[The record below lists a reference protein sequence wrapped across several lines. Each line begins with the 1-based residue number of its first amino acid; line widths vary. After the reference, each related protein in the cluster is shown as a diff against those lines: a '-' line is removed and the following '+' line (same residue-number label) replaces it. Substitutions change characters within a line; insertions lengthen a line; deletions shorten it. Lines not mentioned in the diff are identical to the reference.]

1 MSSSP
6 AIIRLT
12 GRGPIWCLILTRPL
26 GICIAVWCII
36 AMGMHRPKARK
47 IMIDSPTAALW
58 RLANRALSLPIL
70 ALIWG
75 YKLLISP
82 LLGANCRHLPTCS
95 EYTQDALRLHG
106 PLRGGYYAVK
116 RMARCHPWA
125 TPAFDPV
132 PPACSQ
138 TKSARAANEL
148 KMAKDL
154 NTNDR

>member
-1 MSSSP
+1 M
-6 AIIRLT
+6 
-12 GRGPIWCLILTRPL
+12 
-26 GICIAVWCII
+26 
-36 AMGMHRPKARK
+36 M
-47 IMIDSPTAALW
+47 DNPTAALQ
-58 RLANRALSLPIL
+58 RLASRALSLPLL
-70 ALIWG
+70 ALIWV
-75 YKLLISP
+75 YRVFISP

-132 PPACSQ
+132 PPAASRIEGSR
-138 TKSARAANEL
+138 TEDGLNT
-148 KMAKDL
+148 AKDL

>member
-1 MSSSP
+1 MMNSLS
-6 AIIRLT
+6 
-12 GRGPIWCLILTRPL
+12 
-26 GICIAVWCII
+26 
-36 AMGMHRPKARK
+36 
-47 IMIDSPTAALW
+47 AAL
-58 RLANRALSLPIL
+58 RHLASRALSLPL
-70 ALIWG
+70 LVLIWS
-75 YKLLISP
+75 YRLFISP

-132 PPACSQ
+132 PPAGSRTEGAQ
-138 TKSARAANEL
+138 AGHGLNT
-148 KMAKDL
+148 AKDL